1 MSILSAF
8 PSIRPTLSLDF
19 AKVKALD
26 PRITFTRASTA
37 TYYDAEGVLRTAASG
52 EARFTHNPDTEESLG
67 LLIEEARTNLI
78 VHSGAV
84 GDTTKSWGLNNC
96 TADLNAVVAPDGTLS
111 GTEITSTNGTT
122 EVRPRQDGRTITAG
136 TNIAFSCFVKVPPLS
151 GLTDP
156 AVRLFISTTVS
167 GVNRFSQNEVTYNFT
182 TNTFYS
188 VGSDVLAYGADLVGN
203 GWVRVWGVVNG
214 AANTATSTNL
224 YLNMSNGNTN
234 RAPVGAKMFYWGTQL
249 EAGSFPTSYIP
260 TVASQVTRAADAASM
275 TGVNFSS
282 WYNAENAGS
291 VYVEANETFAGN
303 SSGPWWLH
311 AGFSLRGIAYRR
323 FVASNTLEFGYRQPD
338 GAVRNTSIS
347 DSLLA
352 GQNNKVAVSFD
363 AANSSVCV
371 NGASAATSS
380 SSNLYPSV
388 DQLRIGYAAIAGN
401 SPYVWCGTIKK
412 LAYYPARLPN
422 GQLQALTA

>member
-52 EARFTHNPDTEESLG
+52 EARFTHDPATEESLG
-67 LLIEEARTNLI
+67 LLIEEARTNLFTYSEQFDNAAWTKLNVTVNADAAVSPDGLTAADAVI
-78 VHSGAV
+78 ATTTNASHFIDSGALSF
-84 GDTTKSWGLNNC
+84 T
-96 TADLNAVVAPDGTLS
+96 S
-111 GTEITSTNGTT
+111 GTTYTQSIYAKALGTNRIRLRFNAAAFTSISYVDFDLVSGSIVASSGLITASSITS
-122 EVRPRQDGRTITAG
+122 
-136 TNIAFSCFVKVPPLS
+136 
-151 GLTDP
+151 
-156 AVRLFISTTVS
+156 
-167 GVNRFSQNEVTYNFT
+167 
-182 TNTFYS
+182 
-188 VGSDVLAYGADLVGN
+188 VGN
-203 GWVRVWGVVNG
+203 GWYRC
-214 AANTATSTNL
+214 TATAVATATATNNIYIL
-224 YLNMSNGNTN
+224 ILD
-234 RAPVGAKMFYWGTQL
+234 AVGTQTYAGNGYSGAFL
-249 EAGSFPTSYIP
+249 WGAQIEAGAFPTSYIP
-260 TVASQVTRAADAASM
+260 TTSSQVTRAADVASM
-275 TGVNFSS
+275 TGTNFSS

-291 VYVEANETFAGN
+291 VYVEANETFAGSN
-303 SSGPWWLH
+303 GGPWWLH

-323 FVASNTLEFGYRQPD
+323 YPASNTLEFGYRQPD
-338 GAVRNTSIS
+338 GALRTTSIS
-347 DSLLA
+347 DVLLG

-371 NGASAATSS
+371 NGASATTSS
-380 SSNLYPSV
+380 SSNLYPAV
-388 DQLRIGYAAIAGN
+388 DQMRIGYAAISGS